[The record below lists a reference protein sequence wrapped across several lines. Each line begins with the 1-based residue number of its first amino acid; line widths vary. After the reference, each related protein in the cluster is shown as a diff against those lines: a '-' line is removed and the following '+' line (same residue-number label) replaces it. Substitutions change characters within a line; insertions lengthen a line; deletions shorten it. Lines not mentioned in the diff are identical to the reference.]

1 MPERSH
7 EAIMLRVL
15 TLALRFLAREWRSGE
30 LAVLLLSLTVSVG
43 ALTGVGFL
51 VDRIDHAVQLQSREV
66 LAADMRLE
74 SDSAL
79 NADTQAAARSA
90 GLRTA
95 RITSTLSV
103 VFHGN
108 VSQLAN
114 IRAVTT
120 GYPLRGTLTVADQPF
135 GTGTAT
141 SEIPAP
147 GEVWADSRL
156 AAALGVSSGE
166 NLSVGA
172 KTLRLGRILI
182 SRPDQGSAF
191 VDFAP
196 ALLINDADLA
206 STKLI
211 QPASRARYALLL
223 AGSDAALARYR
234 EVFRST
240 RVPGERLMDVADAS
254 PQIGDASRRAGRFLA
269 LASLVAVLL
278 CAVAVAISARSYV
291 RSHLDAV
298 ALMKTLGASRRFVL
312 GVAMTQLVL
321 LAVAATA
328 VGATAGWVTEEWLLH
343 VLRGL
348 LRTDLPAA
356 GPRPALIGLVVA
368 IAMLIGFALP
378 SLLQLTRVPALRVLR
393 RDAGPPTP
401 ALWSAFLPALLA
413 IVAVIY
419 GTLGELRLSLWFAA
433 GLFAAVLVLA
443 LAGTALVSLAGR
455 VRGGMAVAWRYGIAS
470 LARRRAESVA
480 LIVAFGLGVLLLLI
494 LTLLRRDLV
503 DQWRTSLPATAPNYF
518 FVNIPADERDAFV
531 AQLRMQGAQLE
542 RLLPMIRGRLTAING
557 HKVGE
562 MRFKGPRGDGFADR
576 EQNLTWS
583 SELGDDNRITAGRWW
598 TAADTG
604 APLVSVAS
612 EYQEA
617 LGLQLGDTLHFEV
630 AGEALDVKIASFR
643 QVKWDSFRPNFFIV
657 FPPGLLD
664 GTAGTYMTSAY
675 FQPRTPGAMAA
686 LVQRFPEVSIF
697 NIGDLLAQVRAV
709 IDKAVTAVQSV
720 FVFTVLAG
728 LTVLLAAVQA
738 SRDER
743 RQETAVLR
751 VLGAARRT
759 ILISVLSEFSAL
771 GLLAGV
777 LAASGAAVGG
787 LALAHQLGLKYRFDL
802 LVWIAGVLATVL
814 IVGYGGWAAARSIIN
829 QSPRSALS

>member
-1 MPERSH
+1 M
-7 EAIMLRVL
+7 AMLRAL
-15 TLALRFLAREWRSGE
+15 NLALRFLAREWRSGE

-51 VDRIDHAVQLQSREV
+51 VDRIDHAVQLQAREV

-74 SDSAL
+74 SDAAL
-79 NADTQAAARSA
+79 TAKTRSDAEGA

-95 RITSTLSV
+95 RISSTLSV

-108 VSQLAN
+108 ASQLAN
-114 IRAVTT
+114 IRAVTA
-120 GYPLRGTLTVADQPF
+120 GYPLRGTLTVAEQPF
-135 GTGTAT
+135 AAGTAT
-141 SEIPAP
+141 RDIPAP
-147 GEVWADSRL
+147 GEAWADSRL
-156 AAALGVSSGE
+156 AAALGASTGDTV
-166 NLSVGA
+166 SVGA
-172 KTLRLGRILI
+172 RQLRLGRMLI

-206 STKLI
+206 STRLI

-223 AGSDAALARYR
+223 AGNTAALERFRKIFR
-234 EVFRST
+234 ET
-240 RVPGERLMDVADAS
+240 RVAGERLMDVADAS

-269 LASLVAVLL
+269 FASLVAVLL

-291 RSHLDAV
+291 RSHLDVV

-312 GVAMTQLVL
+312 GVALIQLL
-321 LAVAATA
+321 MLAIAATA
-328 VGATAGWVTEEWLLH
+328 VGAGAGWITEEWLLH

-348 LRTDLPAA
+348 LRADLPRA
-356 GPRPALIGLVVA
+356 GVRPVLIGLIVA
-368 IAMLIGFALP
+368 VAMLIGFALP

-413 IVAVIY
+413 VIAVIY
-419 GTLGELRLSLWFAA
+419 GTLGELRLSLWFTI
-433 GLFAAVLVLA
+433 GLLAAVALLA
-443 LAGTALVSLAGR
+443 LAGTALVTLAGR

-470 LARRRAESVA
+470 LARRRAESVT
-480 LIVAFGLGVLLLLI
+480 LIVAFGLGVLLLLT
-494 LTLLRRDLV
+494 LTLMRRDLV

-518 FVNIPADERDAFV
+518 FVNIPTDERDAFV
-531 AQLRMQGAQLE
+531 EQLRLQGAQLE

-557 HKVGE
+557 QKVSQL
-562 MRFKGPRGDGFADR
+562 RFKGPRGDGFADR

-583 SELGDDNRITAGRWW
+583 DALGDDNRITAGRWW
-598 TAADTG
+598 TAADSG
-604 APLVSVAS
+604 AHLVSVAS

-617 LGLQLGDTLHFEV
+617 LGLKLGDTLHFEI
-630 AGEALDVKIASFR
+630 AGEELDVKVASFR

-675 FQPRTPGAMAA
+675 FQPRSAGAMAA

-697 NIGDLLAQVRAV
+697 NVGDLLAQVRAV

-720 FVFTVLAG
+720 FIFTVLAG

-759 ILISVLSEFSAL
+759 ILVSVLSEFSAL

-787 LALAHQLGLKYRFDL
+787 LALARQLGLTYRFDW
-802 LVWIAGVLATVL
+802 LVWIAGVVATVL

-829 QSPRSALS
+829 QPPRSALS